1 MKNALALLALVIA
14 LSAPVLRAEEEDS
27 ALEGKM
33 KVLARGMRQLSQQI
47 TDPAMQQ
54 MNIKLLETLKGAAN
68 ESKAL
73 EPRKTKEIPEG
84 KRASFLADFRTDLD
98 ELKDVLNQ
106 VEEALKAGDQKRAQS
121 LLAQVNS
128 IKKEGHAKFKQD

>member
-1 MKNALALLALVIA
+1 MKHAFASLALIIA
-14 LSAPVLRAEEEDS
+14 LLVPAMRAEEEDS

-33 KVLARGMRQLSQQI
+33 KVLARGMRQLGQQI
-47 TDPAMQQ
+47 NDPAMRQQ
-54 MNIKLLETLKGAAN
+54 NIQLLETLKGAAN

-73 EPRKTKEIPEG
+73 EPRKTKEIPEA
-84 KRASFLADFRTDLD
+84 KRASFLADYRTDLD
-98 ELKDVLNQ
+98 ELKDSLNQ
-106 VEEALKAGDQKRAQS
+106 VEEALKAGDQKKAQS